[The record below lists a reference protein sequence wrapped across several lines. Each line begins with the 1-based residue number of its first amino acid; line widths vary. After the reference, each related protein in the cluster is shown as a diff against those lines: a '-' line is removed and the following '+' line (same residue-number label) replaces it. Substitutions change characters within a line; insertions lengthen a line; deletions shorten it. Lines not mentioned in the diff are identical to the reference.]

1 MRIIALSNHSFFIK
15 ELKKSLIYTEIINID
30 NISELF
36 NLEIDES
43 SFILLYHLDNDE
55 KILENL
61 KLFKNEFK
69 NIKIIAVRNNT
80 NNIEGCSLLKKE
92 CKAYVHAISNISILE
107 DVIKTVSEGNIWM
120 YPELMQFLIHSIPLQ
135 DKEEKK
141 LLKELTIKE
150 LEILELVSQGIN
162 NIEIAKVLSIAE
174 VTVKK
179 YISSLFKKLNQ
190 KDRLSLALYFKN
202 HN

>member
-1 MRIIALSNHSFFIK
+1 MKIIALSNYTFLVK
-15 ELKKSLIYTEIINID
+15 ELKKSLIHTEIIFIND
-30 NISELF
+30 SSELF
-36 NLEIDES
+36 NLDIYES
-43 SFILLYHLDNDE
+43 NFLLLYHLDNDE
-55 KILENL
+55 KTLDNL
-61 KLFKNEFK
+61 KLFKDEFK
-69 NIKIIAVRNNT
+69 NIKIIALRNNT

-107 DVIKTVSEGNIWM
+107 DVIKTVLNGKIWM

-135 DKEEKK
+135 DKEENK
-141 LLKELTIKE
+141 LLKEVTIKE
-150 LEILELVSQGIN
+150 LEVLELVSQGNN

-179 YISSLFKKLNQ
+179 HISSLFKKLNQ

-202 HN
+202 HK